1 MGTRYVWQ
9 RLSVLILL
17 GSMLGGS
24 TAAVRAQDALDVS
37 WEPSVSYSW
46 APSDRWGFNAQF
58 VGFTA
63 VNNLEERPF
72 LDHAEAQLASS
83 YGLSVRTKLGGAYLY
98 RWDDPLEA
106 GYAGE
111 HRLMQ
116 QVGVVTYLGDRRLAH
131 RLRAEQRI
139 RSSSYVNRWRYRL
152 GYEVPLQGARLDPGE
167 TYLNTSAELLISFD
181 RDFVGDESRA
191 FVALGWFFSNQ
202 RKVEVGL
209 QYRAQ
214 DLFAE
219 GDVGHLLLL
228 TTAYYLSR

>member
-1 MGTRYVWQ
+1 MWYAWQ
-9 RLSVLILL
+9 GLVALVLL
-17 GSMLGGS
+17 GGMLVGGA
-24 TAAVRAQDALDVS
+24 AAVRAQGGVDVS
-37 WEPSVSYSW
+37 WEPAVSYSW
-46 APSDRWGFNAQF
+46 APGDRWGYNAQL

-63 VNNLEERPF
+63 VNNLEARAVLE
-72 LDHAEAQLASS
+72 HAEAQLATS

-98 RWDDPLEA
+98 RWDDPLET

-139 RSSSYVNRWRYRL
+139 RTSSYVNRWRYRL

-167 TYLNTSAELLISFD
+167 TYLNTSAELLVSFD
-181 RDFVGDESRA
+181 RDFVGDEGRA

-219 GDVGHLLLL
+219 GDVRHLLVL
-228 TTAYYLSR
+228 TTSYYLSR